1 MNFSALK
8 VFRAKEKRDEVI
20 QAITSM
26 ASLAVDAIEIFFAL
40 LASICRCRGGENRF
54 RAPALGLAT
63 VTFLVLLLRAA

>member
-26 ASLAVDAIEIFFAL
+26 ASLAVDAIEIFSLFSPRFVGVEAGKTDFARPL
-40 LASICRCRGGENRF
+40 SA
-54 RAPALGLAT
+54 
-63 VTFLVLLLRAA
+63 